1 MFGGVGEDVFD
12 AEPAVSE
19 AFLFGGGA
27 ICLRVIGDGLFGY
40 SETGV
45 GGFCEHVGGE
55 FNAGDFWLQLFVGL
69 ACEDPESAL

>member
-27 ICLRVIGDGLFGY
+27 ICLRVIGDGLFG
-40 SETGV
+40 
-45 GGFCEHVGGE
+45 
-55 FNAGDFWLQLFVGL
+55 
-69 ACEDPESAL
+69 